1 MYEQHIE
8 DRLKALEAITYS
20 QTHSTPAKAYDA
32 RPEVQELRAE
42 IAHLRGLIKSLQER
56 PIPSIKGLIGQ
67 AALVASLEPI
77 IEHSLETEKGIRA
90 DLGRRIDQTLSA
102 ASADVALAKDIAAAS
117 ARAARDMLIAQA
129 YALTR

>member
-1 MYEQHIE
+1 MSEQHIE
-8 DRLKALEAITYS
+8 DRLRALEAITYS

-32 RPEVQELRAE
+32 KPEVQALRAE
-42 IAHLRGLIKSLQER
+42 IAHLRGLVKDLQER

-67 AALVASLEPI
+67 DALVASLEPI

-90 DLGRRIDQTLSA
+90 DLGRRIDQTLGEAS
-102 ASADVALAKDIAAAS
+102 ASADAAKNIAASS